1 MPRVSS
7 DLTRPAFSQATG
19 SNSNGRFLPL
29 RERGLFGLAP
39 GGVYLA
45 TLIAQGTV
53 GSYPTFS
60 PLPPKTETLEGGMFL
75 WHFPY
80 LCEIGVPP
88 FHRNSPCYG
97 PPCPAELGLSSP
109 PDLPLSQDF
118 RRSGHLF
125 PFDFPPFPLQI
136 SKRLKSLIKQ
146 IKNDNTDIN
155 RKSVSSLFCNP
166 CNQQR

>member
-1 MPRVSS
+1 
-7 DLTRPAFSQATG
+7 
-19 SNSNGRFLPL
+19 LPF

-60 PLPPKTETLEGGMFL
+60 PLPAKTEVLEGGMFL

-80 LCEIGVPP
+80 PRETGVPP
-88 FHRNSPCYG
+88 FHRNSPRYG

-109 PDLPLSQDF
+109 PDLPLSQDL
-118 RRSGHLF
+118 RRSDHLL
-125 PFDFPPFPLQI
+125 PFDSPPF
-136 SKRLKSLIKQ
+136 LIDFWKTEPF
-146 IKNDNTDIN
+146 D
-155 RKSVSSLFCNP
+155 SP
-166 CNQQR
+166 A